1 MERDT
6 QGFEHIRTI
15 ISRLLGQEPTG
26 PDLPEPPFDSPIETA
41 FADSCF
47 KFLSPNVYV
56 GKQVEATST
65 HGVFHLDFLM
75 SVNDRKIAMECD
87 GKDFHEGLRDELR
100 DAILLGGGNCETIYH
115 FRGCDLVYYPYDCV
129 WLISVLDKDLFSQ
142 RGHIQ
147 LRQLRCLTSD
157 VGNEDAEKNESFF
170 SILTPPSRFFW
181 AFRRSVRLVSK
192 NPTLNYHWK
201 TLYKFACEYPS
212 ASLDELLNIR
222 ISSWGQALDQTES
235 H

>member
-15 ISRLLGQEPTG
+15 ISRMLGQEPTG
-26 PDLPEPPFDSPIETA
+26 PDLPEPPFDSPIEAA

-56 GKQVEATST
+56 GKQVEASTT
-65 HGVFHLDFLM
+65 HGVFRLDFLM
-75 SVNDRKIAMECD
+75 SVNDKKIAIECD

-157 VGNEDAEKNESFF
+157 VSDEDAEKNESFF
-170 SILTPPSRFFW
+170 Q
-181 AFRRSVRLVSK
+181 
-192 NPTLNYHWK
+192 Y
-201 TLYKFACEYPS
+201 
-212 ASLDELLNIR
+212 
-222 ISSWGQALDQTES
+222 
-235 H
+235 